1 MRATAVSRS
10 LAVDLSWLAA
20 SVVPSSSCDQRDLG
34 IGYSE
39 RCDRFL
45 QGYDVSDANFRKSS
59 VAKDLSGQLGWHP
72 GGD

>member
-1 MRATAVSRS
+1 MSKDTAGHAGLRAGFYESGT
-10 LAVDLSWLAA
+10 LHTMA
-20 SVVPSSSCDQRDLG
+20 SFDQRDLG

-45 QGYDVSDANFRKSS
+45 QGYDVFDANFRKSS